1 MISNPVTRPDSL
13 NGIRSIFP
21 SSVFDHAFR
30 FSPGQGYV
38 QTGTL
43 EAGVGYWGKFP
54 HDESNLI
61 SGTPRFSDSIRVSAG
76 WNMIGTTSTTVDTT
90 SIMTIPPGL
99 RSSVY
104 FGYSDGYSPAA
115 ALVAGW
121 AYWVKSIDSGMFVL
135 RAGMS
140 KVARDNA
147 LPNGLCA
154 LVITGANRESRKVY
168 FGEVAPIPA
177 SMMELPPPPP
187 EGIMDVRFASNRV
200 FAIADTAGTREWPIQ
215 VSSATYPITL
225 SWSLSPAPLRPSL
238 HLDDRVLSM
247 ETPGSVTVSNPP
259 WRLSLVLSRAPDLP
273 HELALGQNY
282 PNPFNPVTTISY
294 SLPALSAVSL
304 NVFSLTG
311 QLVRTLF
318 KGDQNAGRYSIV
330 WDGTSDSRICVSSG
344 VYFYQLNAGT
354 AVLTRK
360 LLLLK

>member
-1 MISNPVTRPDSL
+1 MNGRKTVWCAAIGLLLSVALSEPVQGNRP
-13 NGIRSIFP
+13 RM
-21 SSVFDHAFR
+21 R
-30 FSPGQGYV
+30 
-38 QTGTL
+38 TGTVI
-43 EAGVGYWGKFP
+43 ENFDAGNIELLSFP
-54 HDESNLI
+54 
-61 SGTPRFSDSIRVSAG
+61 
-76 WNMIGTTSTTVDTT
+76 
-90 SIMTIPPGL
+90 
-99 RSSVY
+99 
-104 FGYSDGYSPAA
+104 
-115 ALVAGW
+115 
-121 AYWVKSIDSGMFVL
+121 
-135 RAGMS
+135 
-140 KVARDNA
+140 
-147 LPNGLCA
+147 
-154 LVITGANRESRKVY
+154 
-168 FGEVAPIPA
+168 GEDFDPH
-177 SMMELPPPPP
+177 
-187 EGIMDVRFASNRV
+187 GIMDVRFASNRV